1 MRICK
6 NKEYALFAKLFTTM
20 LILVSWKNCQE
31 KKAVVYY
38 EWALVGK
45 CQVPI
50 VFYLIYLCTHVRICM
65 YTVNLP
71 ILSEKFIQNQLQA
84 VLYDR

>member
-6 NKEYALFAKLFTTM
+6 NKKYALFAKLFTTM
-20 LILVSWKNCQE
+20 LILESWKNYQE

-45 CQVPI
+45 CWVPI
-50 VFYLIYLCTHVRICM
+50 VFLWYTYVLTWEFVCTLWTCS
-65 YTVNLP
+65 Y
-71 ILSEKFIQNQLQA
+71 
-84 VLYDR
+84 